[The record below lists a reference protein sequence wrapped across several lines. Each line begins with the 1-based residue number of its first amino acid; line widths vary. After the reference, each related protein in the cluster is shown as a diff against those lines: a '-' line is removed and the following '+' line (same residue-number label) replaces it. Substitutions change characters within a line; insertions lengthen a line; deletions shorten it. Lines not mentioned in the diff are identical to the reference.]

1 MKRVAA
7 FLFLAGLWPITSH
20 GGTLFD
26 DGVLRTYE
34 GTSSFSFDIMK
45 LNNCLLEEPQDI
57 HGLVPAKCSNLQMR
71 VILPAVNLSNCIDS
85 LFRKHQIPVLAPAGY
100 DYPNL
105 AKTLFRDEIGEDFLV
120 SSGYQAEFRK
130 TCLPPK

>member
-1 MKRVAA
+1 MKR
-7 FLFLAGLWPITSH
+7 LATLLWFGMLWSGACH
-20 GGTLFD
+20 GGTLSD
-26 DGVLRTYE
+26 DGALRTYE
-34 GTSSFSFDIMK
+34 GTSSFSFDIME
-45 LNNCLLEEPQDI
+45 LSNCLFEEPRDI
-57 HGLVPAKCSNLQMR
+57 HGLVPAKCSILQMR
-71 VILPAVNLSNCIDS
+71 VLLHAVDLGNCIDT

-120 SSGYQAEFRK
+120 SSGYQDDFRK